1 MTTFLF
7 LLLLLLARLAPEQ
20 LTEIPSHVSVNK
32 SGHTFLEWR
41 SETADQLQTA
51 SACLLQLGLFP
62 FLSTIF
68 FSLYQDRLVT
78 TILSKFPQKNSQED
92 ISTGLDIQNEKHRDT
107 KDEVL
112 GYHEGI
118 IAELDKLIMITPQK
132 NRY

>member
-1 MTTFLF
+1 MTKFNVMSVIWRNRSAL
-7 LLLLLLARLAPEQ
+7 P
-20 LTEIPSHVSVNK
+20 IP
-32 SGHTFLEWR
+32 
-41 SETADQLQTA
+41 D
-51 SACLLQLGLFP
+51 
-62 FLSTIF
+62 
-68 FSLYQDRLVT
+68 LVT
-78 TILSKFPQKNSQED
+78 TILSKFPLKTSQED